1 MSTIF
6 RGRTWPTSDRFDAF
20 DLLFRIANQES
31 WKAFDNSFKPP
42 YPMDIWYNKEFL
54 TLEIPIL
61 ESSLD
66 DIAITTTNDELTITR
81 NQPKPEP
88 EDRVYVNRGV
98 VKRPFSYV
106 WRPGPKFDLGKLT
119 AEYNNGLLIISI
131 PFAEAALPK
140 KVEVL
145 NHGENW
151 KKIAT
156 GVGMTKNRVTE
167 KSTTTES
174 GS

>member
-1 MSTIF
+1 MSTVF
-6 RGRTWPTSDRFDAF
+6 RGRNWPSSDQFDAF
-20 DLLFRIANQES
+20 DLLFKLANQDN
-31 WKAFDNSFKPP
+31 WRAFSTDFKPP

-61 ESSLD
+61 ESTLD
-66 DIAITTTNDELTITR
+66 DIVITTTNDELTITR
-81 NQPKPEP
+81 SAPKADPA
-88 EDRVYVNRGV
+88 DRVYVNRGV

-131 PFAEAALPK
+131 PFAEAAIPK

-156 GVGMTKNRVTE
+156 GEKLDKVRVTE

-174 GS
+174 GM